1 MFDPILIDLLR
12 KSLQE
17 NKTYLIIILAILS
30 AIAPISIAT
39 YLPSMPT
46 MAEHYN
52 VNISDIELSL
62 SIFMFG
68 FSIGQIFGGPFS
80 DAKGR
85 KYSSIIGL
93 IGYSI
98 FSFLITFS
106 TSVYELWIYR
116 FLEAFF
122 GGLIIVNA
130 AAIIRDLYSGKEA
143 AKYFSILGSLRTIVP
158 MLAPV
163 LGALILF
170 FFTWEKIFVFL
181 GLYSAIVAF
190 LIFKDFKETYTY
202 TKKNIIQSYLIVL
215 SNKKAMIMMFV
226 LALGFSSMFS
236 IVTKSAFIYIEYL
249 GLSINEF
256 AFFQG
261 FNFVIFMIVAALN
274 VKFLNYFKPK
284 KILQF
289 AIIMQIILAILFLVL
304 NQYIGFILV
313 IFFIATYI
321 SMNGL
326 IYGNA
331 TALIMENFP
340 QNAGVASAL
349 IGVLQYGIASIISS
363 LIVSFHSNSLISVA
377 LGMVIISSVAF
388 FVLKKY

>member
-1 MFDPILIDLLR
+1 MI
-12 KSLQE
+12 KNQ
-17 NKTYLIIILAILS
+17 TYLMIILSILS

-46 MAEHYN
+46 MAKHYN

-68 FSIGQIFGGPFS
+68 FALGQIFGGPFS
-80 DAKGR
+80 DNKGR
-85 KYSSIIGL
+85 KISSLTGL
-93 IGYSI
+93 IGYSL

-106 TSVYELWIYR
+106 SSIYELWIYR
-116 FLEAFF
+116 FCEAFF

-143 AKYFSILGSLRTIVP
+143 AKFFSILGSIRSIVP
-158 MLAPV
+158 MLAPS

-170 FFTWEKIFVFL
+170 FFEWDKIFIFL

-190 LIFKDFKETYTY
+190 LIFKDFGETYTY
-202 TKKNIIQSYLIVL
+202 TKKNIIESYLLVFL
-215 SNKKAMIMMFV
+215 NKRAMTMMLV
-226 LALGFSSMFS
+226 LALGFAGMFS
-236 IVTKSAFIYIEYL
+236 IVTKSSFIYMEYL
-249 GLSINEF
+249 GLSVNGF
-256 AFFQG
+256 AIFQG
-261 FNFVIFMIVAALN
+261 FNFVLFMMAAALN
-274 VKFLNYFKPK
+274 VKLLNFYEQK

-289 AIIMQIILAILFLVL
+289 AIITQIILAVLFLIL
-304 NQYIGFILV
+304 NKYIGFALI

-331 TALIMENFP
+331 SALIMENFSK
-340 QNAGVASAL
+340 NAGIASAL
-349 IGVLQYGIASIISS
+349 IGVFQYGTASIISS
-363 LIVSFHSNSLISVA
+363 IIVSFHSNSLVSVA
-377 LGMVIISSVAF
+377 IGMVVISSVAF
-388 FVLKKY
+388 LVLKKY

>member
-1 MFDPILIDLLR
+1 MNNN
-12 KSLQE
+12 KS
-17 NKTYLIIILAILS
+17 YLIIILSILS

-39 YLPSMPT
+39 YLPSMPI
-46 MAEHYN
+46 MAEHYK

-85 KYSSIIGL
+85 KLSSLVGL
-93 IGYSI
+93 LGYSI
-98 FSFLITFS
+98 FSFLITSS

-116 FLEAFF
+116 FFEAFF

-158 MLAPV
+158 MLAPA

-170 FFTWEKIFVFL
+170 FFTWEKIFIFL
-181 GLYSAIVAF
+181 GLYSAFVAF

-202 TKKNIIQSYLIVL
+202 SKKNIIQSYLIVL
-215 SNKKAMIMMFV
+215 SNKKAMTMMFV

-236 IVTKSAFIYIEYL
+236 IVTKSSFIYIEYL
-249 GLSINEF
+249 GLSVNQF

-261 FNFVIFMIVAALN
+261 LNFVFFMLIAALN
-274 VKFLNYFKPK
+274 VKFLNYFKAK

-289 AIIMQIILAILFLVL
+289 AVLSQIILAFLFLIL
-304 NQYIGFILV
+304 NDYIGFILV
-313 IFFIATYI
+313 IFFIVSYI

-340 QNAGVASAL
+340 HNAGVASAL
-349 IGVLQYGIASIISS
+349 IGVLQYGTASIISS
-363 LIVSFHSNSLISVA
+363 IIVSFHSNSLISVA
-377 LGMVIISSVAF
+377 FGMLIISSVAF
-388 FVLKKY
+388 LVLKKY

>member
-1 MFDPILIDLLR
+1 MNNN
-12 KSLQE
+12 KS
-17 NKTYLIIILAILS
+17 YLIIILSILS

-46 MAEHYN
+46 MAEHYK

-68 FSIGQIFGGPFS
+68 FSLGQIFGGPFS

-85 KYSSIIGL
+85 KFSSLVGL
-93 IGYSI
+93 LGYSF
-98 FSFLITFS
+98 FSFLITLS

-130 AAIIRDLYSGKEA
+130 AAIIRDLYKGKEA

-158 MLAPV
+158 MLAPA

-170 FFTWEKIFVFL
+170 FFTWEKIFIFL
-181 GLYSAIVAF
+181 GLYSMLVAF
-190 LIFKDFKETYTY
+190 LIFKDFEETYTY
-202 TKKNIIQSYLIVL
+202 SKKNIIQSYLIVL
-215 SNKKAMIMMFV
+215 SNKKAMTMMFV
-226 LALGFSSMFS
+226 LALGFSAMFS
-236 IVTKSAFIYIEYL
+236 IVTKSSFIYIEYL
-249 GLSINEF
+249 GLSVNQF

-261 FNFVIFMIVAALN
+261 LNFVFFMLIAALN

-289 AIIMQIILAILFLVL
+289 AIVTQIILAFLFLIL
-304 NQYIGFILV
+304 NHYIGFILV
-313 IFFIATYI
+313 IFFIVSYI

-349 IGVLQYGIASIISS
+349 IGVLQYGTASIISS
-363 LIVSFHSNSLISVA
+363 IIVSFHSNSLISVA
-377 LGMVIISSVAF
+377 LGMLFISSGAF
-388 FVLKKY
+388 LVLKKY